1 VTIVKR
7 YYDASSRRRQAS
19 ARRHA
24 VVLAA
29 QALFERDGFRA
40 TTIAAVAERAGVSA
54 ESIYKG
60 FGTKAAL
67 AKAVFDFVIAGD
79 DAAVPVAQRV
89 EADAVRA
96 EPDAARKILI
106 YTRGLAARQ
115 HRSAKVQI
123 LIRDGRHTDETL
135 AAVWEELLVE
145 RLNGMTMLGQHLIQ
159 SGQVPD
165 RIEFD
170 EVRDVLWTYTA
181 VEVYELLVLQ
191 RGWSVDRYAEWLGHA
206 IIGALMQHPRHDD
219 LQVTARPN
227 VALP

>member
-1 VTIVKR
+1 VVAPVKR
-7 YYDASSRRRQAS
+7 KYDAASRRTKAS

-29 QALFERDGFRA
+29 KALFERDGFRA

-54 ESIYKG
+54 ESVYKG

-79 DAAVPVAQRV
+79 DADVPVAERA

-96 EPDAARKILI
+96 EPDTARKIML
-106 YTRGLAARQ
+106 YTRGLATRQ

-135 AAVWEELLVE
+135 AGVWEQLLSE
-145 RLNGMTMLGQHLIQ
+145 RLNGMTMLGRHLVE
-159 SGQVPD
+159 SGQLSEAVD
-165 RIEFD
+165 LA

-181 VEVYELLVLQ
+181 VELYELLVLQ
-191 RGWSVDRYAEWLGHA
+191 RGWTVERYADWLGQTLIAVLIQPPQTHD
-206 IIGALMQHPRHDD
+206 LTVQRRPRG
-219 LQVTARPN
+219 
-227 VALP
+227 